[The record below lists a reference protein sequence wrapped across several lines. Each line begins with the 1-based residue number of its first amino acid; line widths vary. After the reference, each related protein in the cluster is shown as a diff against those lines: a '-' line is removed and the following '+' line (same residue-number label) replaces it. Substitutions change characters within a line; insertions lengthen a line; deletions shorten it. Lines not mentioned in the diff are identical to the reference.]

1 MLNLLDQKKKNIN
14 NSTSSLISKQ
24 TSVVVLR
31 KNKFKARIEKQISKE
46 KEKIKNLDYAVSN
59 IIADYHLTQG
69 ISINNTNQNYQNFS
83 NISNRNNFSN
93 LNVNGFSLENINFGY
108 DNSSNDTSIFTNKR
122 EIILR
127 KRRPQL
133 YKSTHG
139 FRLSFCNLT
148 DKEKKDQ
155 RASIYRTRT
164 KNMRE
169 RDFFSRRQ

>member
-1 MLNLLDQKKKNIN
+1 MVIHF
-14 NSTSSLISKQ
+14 I
-24 TSVVVLR
+24 
-31 KNKFKARIEKQISKE
+31 
-46 KEKIKNLDYAVSN
+46 N
-59 IIADYHLTQG
+59 IILIFVD
-69 ISINNTNQNYQNFS
+69 
-83 NISNRNNFSN
+83 
-93 LNVNGFSLENINFGY
+93 
-108 DNSSNDTSIFTNKR
+108 DTSIFTNKR

-169 RDFFSRRQ
+169 RDFFSRRQSKFYIFLYF